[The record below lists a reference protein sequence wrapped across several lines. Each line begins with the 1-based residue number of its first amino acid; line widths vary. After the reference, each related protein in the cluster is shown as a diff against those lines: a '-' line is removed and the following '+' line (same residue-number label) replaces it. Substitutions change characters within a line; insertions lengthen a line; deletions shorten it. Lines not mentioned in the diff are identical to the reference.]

1 MGIDREHQNYRRRT
15 ILEIL
20 AEKPMKRQLD
30 IGRALRR
37 MGFKVTQATVSRDL
51 EALGIVRREGYYRP
65 PQARGDQSQIAQMQS
80 FIRHVRGAGPH
91 MVVLETTV
99 GAAKAVAAA
108 LRSANWPEVR
118 GIVAEEETILVVTD
132 NVYDSRVLLQRMRRI
147 LGK

>member
-1 MGIDREHQNYRRRT
+1 MGIDREHQDYRRKT

-37 MGFKVTQATVSRDL
+37 MGFKVTQSTVSRDL
-51 EALGIVRREGYYRP
+51 EALGIVRREGFYRP
-65 PQARGDQSQIAQMQS
+65 PQARGDERAMGQMQA
-80 FIRHVRGAGPH
+80 FIRRVHNAGPH
-91 MVVLETTV
+91 MVVFETTA

-118 GIVAEEETILVVTD
+118 GILAEEETLFVATD
-132 NVYDSRVLLQRMRRI
+132 NVYDTRLLLQRVKRI
-147 LGK
+147 VGK

>member
-37 MGFKVTQATVSRDL
+37 MGFKVTQSTVSRDM
-51 EALGIVRREGYYRP
+51 EALGIVRRDGFYRP
-65 PQARGDQSQIAQMQS
+65 PQTRSDQSQIAEMQK
-80 FIRHVRGAGPH
+80 FIRHVRSAGPH
-91 MVVLETTV
+91 MVVFETTP

-118 GIVAEEETILVVTD
+118 GILAEEETLFVATD
-132 NVYDSRVLLQRMRRI
+132 NVYDSRLLLQRMRRI
-147 LGK
+147 IGK